1 METRMNIVMCKDV
14 VEKIIGYIEDGLDL
28 KTVEELENHINSCP
42 ECKEFVLTYRMMLDL
57 TGKLREKKFV
67 TSEIRS
73 RLKDC
78 LKSSLRQDKS
88 N

>member
-1 METRMNIVMCKDV
+1 MATVMCKDV
-14 VEKIIGYIEDGLDL
+14 VEEIIGYIEAELDL

-57 TGKLREKKFV
+57 TGKLREKMFV
-67 TSEIRS
+67 TPEIRS

-78 LKSSLRQDKS
+78 LESSLRQNKS

>member
-1 METRMNIVMCKDV
+1 MPTVMCKDI
-14 VEKIIGYIEDGLDL
+14 VEKIIGYIEAELDL
-28 KTVEELENHINSCP
+28 KTVEELESHINSCP
-42 ECKEFVLTYRMMLDL
+42 ECKEFVLTYKIMLEL

-67 TSEIRS
+67 THEIRS

-78 LKSSLRQDKS
+78 LKSGMKQ

>member
-1 METRMNIVMCKDV
+1 MTTVMCKDV

-78 LKSSLRQDKS
+78 LKSSLRQR
-88 N
+88 

>member
-1 METRMNIVMCKDV
+1 MNIVMCKDV

>member
-1 METRMNIVMCKDV
+1 MATVMCKDV

-57 TGKLREKKFV
+57 TGKLREKMFV
-67 TSEIRS
+67 TPEIRS

-78 LKSSLRQDKS
+78 LKSSMKRK
-88 N
+88 

>member
-1 METRMNIVMCKDV
+1 MNTVMCKDV

-28 KTVEELENHINSCP
+28 KTIEELESHINSCP

-57 TGKLREKKFV
+57 TGKLREKMFV
-67 TSEIRS
+67 TPEIRS

-78 LKSSLRQDKS
+78 LESSLRQNKS

>member
-1 METRMNIVMCKDV
+1 MDTVMCKDV
-14 VEKIIGYIEDGLDL
+14 VERIIGYVESELDD
-28 KTVEELENHINSCP
+28 KTVEELEKHIDSCP

-67 TSEIRS
+67 TPEIRS

-78 LKSSLRQDKS
+78 LKSSLKRK
-88 N
+88 

>member
-1 METRMNIVMCKDV
+1 MNTVMCKDV
-14 VEKIIGYIEDGLDL
+14 VEKIIGYIEAGLDHQ
-28 KTVEELENHINSCP
+28 TVEELENHINSCP

-57 TGKLREKKFV
+57 TGKLREKNFV
-67 TSEIRS
+67 TSEIRN